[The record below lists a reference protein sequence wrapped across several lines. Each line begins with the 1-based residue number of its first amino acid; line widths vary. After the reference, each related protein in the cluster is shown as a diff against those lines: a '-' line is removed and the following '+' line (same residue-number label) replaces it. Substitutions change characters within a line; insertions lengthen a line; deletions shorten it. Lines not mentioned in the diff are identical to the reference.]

1 MTEPNKNNPEG
12 DGKLHMPEY
21 KNTISSGQL
30 LQIGMLLVALAAG
43 WTVIDTRSQA
53 SVAQIIDHE
62 ARLRSI
68 ERDVLGGL
76 ARIEQRIIQLER
88 TIK

>member
-1 MTEPNKNNPEG
+1 MSNDHE
-12 DGKLHMPEY
+12 DGKIHLPEY
-21 KNTISSGQL
+21 KNQISSGQL
-30 LQIGMLLVALAAG
+30 MQIGVMLVAMAAA

-62 ARLRSI
+62 ARLRSL

-88 TIK
+88 SMQ

>member
-1 MTEPNKNNPEG
+1 MNED

-21 KNTISSGQL
+21 KNQISSGQL
-30 LQIGMLLVALAAG
+30 FQIGVMLVAMAAA

-62 ARLRSI
+62 TRLRSL

-76 ARIEQRIIQLER
+76 ARIEERLIQLEK
-88 TIK
+88 TMK